1 MIQTANADSRPTY
14 YLRSGDPKGEEGH
27 GGRVEGHH
35 VGDESIGRCRK
46 IRRAKNSREYEVVM
60 QCARYPQ
67 STQSKQRRRL
77 EQTAGG
83 FDANS
88 KFRSAKDREKTES
101 ERSLVCFEGQGG

>member
-1 MIQTANADSRPTY
+1 MIQTANADSRQTY

-35 VGDESIGRCRK
+35 VGDKSNGRCRK

-60 QCARYPQ
+60 QLRQISSVDAEQ
-67 STQSKQRRRL
+67 QRRRL

-101 ERSLVCFEGQGG
+101 ERSLRGTGAK